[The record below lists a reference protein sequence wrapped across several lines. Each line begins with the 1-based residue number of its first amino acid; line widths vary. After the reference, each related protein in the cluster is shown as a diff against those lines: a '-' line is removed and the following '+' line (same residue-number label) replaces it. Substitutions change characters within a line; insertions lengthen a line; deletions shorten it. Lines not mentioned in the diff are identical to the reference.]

1 MRGMKPTLSA
11 GARTLIVVLCGALVA
26 AGLRL
31 ESPGDIAHAESSLS
45 LYAAGRLLQGDL
57 PYADVWYDR
66 LPGTIVVNALAQL
79 AGPTFISS
87 TAMELLWLAGAGVAI
102 FFILRGIGAVSA
114 GAGAA
119 ALWFFMASAALTS
132 FGAPNSPHSWAAL
145 FSALFFLSVVRR
157 SARDGAGAA
166 FASGLAAG
174 AAACFIGRE
183 AALVVV
189 GLIALRGRAGVFIAG
204 FAIVPAAFAAV
215 LIAFGLTAPFAQA
228 IGSNLHVIT
237 AAGALPRLDFCSSCA
252 AKIAALASPLALLFL
267 SGASRAENKSGAS
280 SLRQALAAWLFFEIA
295 AIPLSGFLTPSSFIS
310 LLLPA
315 TVMLGA
321 GPLYDESR
329 MSAPSTHRRVSLAL
343 FIISFSAVAFHAVPQ
358 TPAHSHGTSR
368 WSRPGGDPMEWFHKK
383 FVAELVARNAA
394 PDERV
399 LVWSDSA
406 LVYTLSGRAAPTR
419 HATIKPLFIKGYADE
434 RIREFIYEVAENPP
448 KLIVVESPLLSE
460 GMAAALKGKP
470 YFNAGAAQKPL
481 FAFIQ
486 KLVRDDY
493 ELMTAHDGI
502 LICAKKDLGEPGKK
516 ANP

>member
-1 MRGMKPTLSA
+1 MDGMKPTLSA

-45 LYAAGRLLQGDL
+45 LYAAGRLLQGGL

-66 LPGTIVVNALAQL
+66 LPGTIIVNALAQL
-79 AGPTFISS
+79 VGPTFIAS
-87 TAMELLWLAGAGVAI
+87 TAMELLWLAGAGAAV
-102 FFILRGIGAVSA
+102 FFILRGMGAASA
-114 GAGAA
+114 GAGTA
-119 ALWFFMASAALTS
+119 ALWFFMASAALTC

-145 FSALFFLSVVRR
+145 FSALFFLSVARR
-157 SARDGAGAA
+157 YARDGAGAA

-183 AALVVV
+183 AVLVVV
-189 GLIALRGRAGVFIAG
+189 GLIAVRGRAGAFIAG
-204 FAIVPAAFAAV
+204 FAVPPAALA
-215 LIAFGLTAPFAQA
+215 IALVASGVAAPFAQA
-228 IGSNLHVIT
+228 LGSNLHVIA
-237 AAGALPRLDFCSSCA
+237 AAGALPRLDFCFLCA
-252 AKIAALASPLALLFL
+252 VKIAALASPLAMLFL
-267 SGASRAENKSGAS
+267 SGAARAGNKPGPAP
-280 SLRQALAAWLFFEIA
+280 LRQSLAAWLFFEMV
-295 AIPLSGFLTPSSFIS
+295 AIPVSGFLTPSSFIS

-321 GPLYDESR
+321 GSLFDESR
-329 MSAPSTHRRVSLAL
+329 MSSPPIRRRAALAL
-343 FIISFSAVAFHAVPQ
+343 FMISFMAVAFHAVV
-358 TPAHSHGTSR
+358 PAHSHDNSE
-368 WSRPGGDPMEWFHKK
+368 WARPGGDPMEWFHKK

-406 LVYTLSGRAAPTR
+406 LVYALSGRAAPTR

-448 KLIVVESPLLSE
+448 KLIVVEAPLLSE
-460 GMAAALKGKP
+460 GMEAAFKGKP
-470 YFNAGAAQKPL
+470 QYEVAAAQKPL

-493 ELMTAHDGI
+493 DLITAHDGI
-502 LICAKKDLGEPGKK
+502 LICARKDDGAPGKK
-516 ANP
+516 AKP

>member
-1 MRGMKPTLSA
+1 MDGMKPTLSA

-45 LYAAGRLLQGDL
+45 LYAAGRLLQGGL

-66 LPGTIVVNALAQL
+66 LPGTIIVNALAHL
-79 AGPTFISS
+79 VGPTFIAS
-87 TAMELLWLAGAGVAI
+87 TMMELLWLAGAGAAV
-102 FFILRGIGAVSA
+102 FFILRGIGAARA

-157 SARDGAGAA
+157 AARDGAGAA

-183 AALVVV
+183 AVLAVV
-189 GLIALRGRAGVFIAG
+189 GLIAVRGRAGAFIAG
-204 FAIVPAAFAAV
+204 FIVPPAALAIALFASGVA
-215 LIAFGLTAPFAQA
+215 APFAQA
-228 IGSNLHVIT
+228 LGSNLHVIA
-237 AAGALPRLDFCSSCA
+237 AAGALPRLDFCFLCA
-252 AKIAALASPLALLFL
+252 VKIAALASPLILLFF
-267 SGASRAENKSGAS
+267 SGAKRVADESGSAP
-280 SLRQALAAWLFFEIA
+280 LRQSLAAWLFFEIA

-321 GPLYDESR
+321 GILYDESR
-329 MSAPSTHRRVSLAL
+329 ISAPALRRRASLAL
-343 FIISFSAVAFHAVPQ
+343 FLISFSAVAFHAVPQ
-358 TPAHSHGTSR
+358 TPVHSHGNSG
-368 WSRPGGDPMEWFHKK
+368 WMRPGGDPMEWFHKK
-383 FVAELVARNAA
+383 FVSELVARNAT

-406 LVYTLSGRAAPTR
+406 LVYALSGRAAPTR

-448 KLIVVESPLLSE
+448 KLIVVEAPLLSE
-460 GMAAALKGKP
+460 GMEAALKGKP
-470 YFNAGAAQKPL
+470 QYEVAAAQKPL

-493 ELMTAHDGI
+493 DLITAHDGI
-502 LICAKKDLGEPGKK
+502 LICARKDNSAPGEKT
-516 ANP
+516 NP